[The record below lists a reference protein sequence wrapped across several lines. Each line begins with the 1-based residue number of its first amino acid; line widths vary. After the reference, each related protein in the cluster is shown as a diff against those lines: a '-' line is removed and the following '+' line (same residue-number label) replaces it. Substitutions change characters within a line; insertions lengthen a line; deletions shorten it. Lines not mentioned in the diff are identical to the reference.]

1 VEKLLHVISVAHK
14 RLPELRVF
22 VQSWINQTSKD
33 WSMTIIHDGPCQDF
47 IDLMSETNY
56 RHPSVKYFCT
66 ESRHNDFGH
75 SLRDE
80 GLKQATGLYTILTN
94 ADNYFIPKTVEFIS
108 TKLAELQNNKI
119 APPDVIIFDMV
130 HSHSNPGGHKQPPYN
145 YFKVD
150 FKPYCIDVS
159 SAAVKTEL
167 AKSAGFKDKSHDGD
181 QTYFQDIAKL
191 NGRLTVAK
199 INSVLLVH
207 N

>member
-1 VEKLLHVISVAHK
+1 MEKLVHVISVAHK

-22 VQSWINQTSKD
+22 VQSWKNQTSAD

-47 IDLMSETNY
+47 IDVMNEESC
-56 RHPSVKYFCT
+56 RHPSIKYFCT
-66 ESRHNDFGH
+66 ESRYNDFGH

-94 ADNYFIPKTVEFIS
+94 ADNYYIPKTVELLS
-108 TKLAELQNNKI
+108 AKLTELQNSGT
-119 APPDVIIFDMV
+119 ASPDVIIFDMI
-130 HSHSNPGGHKQPPYN
+130 HSHGNPGGRKQPPYN
-145 YFKVD
+145 YFRVD

-167 AKSAGFKDKSHDGD
+167 AKAAGFKDKSHDGD
-181 QTYFQDIAKL
+181 QAYFRDIARLK
-191 NGRLTVAK
+191 NSLTVAK
-199 INSVLLVH
+199 VNSVLLVH